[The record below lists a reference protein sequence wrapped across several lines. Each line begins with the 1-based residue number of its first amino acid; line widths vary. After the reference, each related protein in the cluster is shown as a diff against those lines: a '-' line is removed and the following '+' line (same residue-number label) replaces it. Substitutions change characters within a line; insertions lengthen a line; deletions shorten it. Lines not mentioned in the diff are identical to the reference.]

1 MILLR
6 KEWWYTWYN
15 FKVEVTSYAYFIFWY
30 VCVILLQD
38 RSLQDNRAPK
48 SREMGPS
55 ENRIFALMQKKEIV
69 DKTLE
74 SKREKHSERMWGCA
88 TRRFHAQ
95 KKREMVCV
103 AAPLAWTWHIVMW
116 HTFLHVHFNS
126 LLSTWKV
133 SGPCCKL
140 VMCVGLGQPGK
151 PTQRTKKMLARRSR
165 YELSRKNSDLWRK
178 GEGSTSC

>member
-6 KEWWYTWYN
+6 KEWWYTWCN
-15 FKVEVTSYAYFIFWY
+15 FKVELCLFHLLVCMCYTSSGY
-30 VCVILLQD
+30 

-74 SKREKHSERMWGCA
+74 SKRKKHAERMWGCA